1 MSRAFRIG
9 GERRDTQRVPVEIF
23 MNEYV
28 DDVPHRAVTINV
40 SPTGLYVHRVHR
52 PRWFARDSRVVQVEL
67 TLPGT
72 SDSIWARGEIRYDE
86 LGLPELVHG
95 TGIALTGIA
104 RGHSQLLR
112 DFVMEKQKQRV
123 RQVLALMRRS
133 RYH

>member
-9 GERRDTQRVPVEIF
+9 GERRDTQRVPAEIF
-23 MNEYV
+23 LTEYV
-28 DDVPHRAVTINV
+28 DDEPHRAITTNV
-40 SPTGLYVHRVHR
+40 SPTGLYVNRVHK
-52 PRWFARDSRVVQVEL
+52 PRWFARDSRFVQVEL

-95 TGIALTGIA
+95 TGIALTAIA
-104 RGHSQLLR
+104 RGHAKLLR
-112 DFVMEKQKQRV
+112 DFVMERQKQRV
-123 RQVLALMRRS
+123 RQVLALMRRH